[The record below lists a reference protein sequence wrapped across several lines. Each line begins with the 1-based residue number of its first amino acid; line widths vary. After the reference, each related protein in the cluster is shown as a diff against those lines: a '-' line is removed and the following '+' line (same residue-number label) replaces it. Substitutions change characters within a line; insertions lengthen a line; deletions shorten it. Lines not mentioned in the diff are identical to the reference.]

1 MPFVVTLPKSAE
13 VSPEIFSKRAKDAG
27 ADILEIRGDLTPSV
41 PAFISSLPILLSPRG
56 ADVKAMIDVLK
67 PTYLD
72 IDDGE
77 SIPVFS
83 KDTQLICSYH
93 NYECVPSEQELEKI
107 VGRLLKKNP
116 AIIKIAA
123 RAQCYRDL
131 VKLEKISK
139 DLHAKNIPSVVL
151 AMGEYAAVQRLLS
164 PYRDAL
170 TYTCLEQEDR
180 AAPGQIM
187 LSEYL
192 ALQKKN
198 TPKIF
203 GILGGAQVASSFSP
217 KIHNTLFVSHGIDSL
232 YTTFPASDLRDAWE
246 GLTQMG
252 ISGFSVT
259 APWKQEILPFLD
271 TVQEIAA
278 ELGSVNTVIK
288 RDGKWVG
295 ENTDVAGIEQGYPSL
310 RNRHHAVILG
320 AGGVVPS
327 VIEALKSLDVQT
339 ISVWARRPE
348 AAQEIA
354 SRFGI
359 KAISS
364 IENIEC
370 DVCIKAISED
380 ITVPLPIFTPAAIG
394 IDLQYGKTTKFM
406 EELHQKNIQVVD
418 GLPMLLAQALEQFRF
433 FTGIVPSPRDFSL
446 ISSLFHGK

>member
-13 VSPEIFSKRAKDAG
+13 VSPEIFSKRAKDVG

-41 PAFISSLPILLSPRG
+41 PTFASHLPILLSPRG
-56 ADVKAMIDVLK
+56 ADAKTMIDRLK
-67 PTYLD
+67 PAYLD

-77 SIPVFS
+77 SIPEFS
-83 KDTQLICSYH
+83 EDTKLICSYH
-93 NYECVPSEQELEKI
+93 NYECVPSKRELEEI
-107 VGRLLKKNP
+107 ITRLLKKNP
-116 AIIKIAA
+116 AILKIAA
-123 RAQCYRDL
+123 KAQCYRDL
-131 VKLEKISK
+131 VTLQNISN

-151 AMGEYAAVQRLLS
+151 AMGEYAAPQRLLS
-164 PYRDAL
+164 TYRNAL
-170 TYTCLEQEDR
+170 TYTCLQQEDA
-180 AAPGQIM
+180 AAPGQI
-187 LSEYL
+187 LLGEYL

-217 KIHNTLFVSHGIDSL
+217 KIHNALFMSHGVDAI
-232 YTTFPASDLRDAWE
+232 YTTFPVSDLRDAWE
-246 GLTQMG
+246 GLTQCG

-259 APWKQEILPFLD
+259 APWKQEIIPLLD
-271 TVQEIAA
+271 TVRGIAA

-295 ENTDVAGIEQGYPSL
+295 ENTDVVGIEQGYPSL
-310 RNRHHAVILG
+310 RDRKHAVILG

-327 VIEALKSLDVQT
+327 VIAALKSLGVQT
-339 ISVWARRPE
+339 ISVWARRAE

-354 SRFGI
+354 SRFGVI
-359 KAISS
+359 AISS
-364 IENIEC
+364 VENIEC

-380 ITVPLPIFTPAAIG
+380 TSVPLPKFSSSAIA

-406 EELHQKNIQVVD
+406 TELHQNNIQVFD
-418 GLPMLLAQALEQFRF
+418 GLPMLLAQALEQFRL
-433 FTGIVPSPRDFSL
+433 FTGIVPTPKDFSL